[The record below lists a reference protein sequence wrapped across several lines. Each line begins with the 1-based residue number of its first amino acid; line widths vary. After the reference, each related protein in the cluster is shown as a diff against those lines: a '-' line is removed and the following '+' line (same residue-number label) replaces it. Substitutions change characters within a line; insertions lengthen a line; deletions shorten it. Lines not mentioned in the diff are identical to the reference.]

1 MKPRAGTK
9 HREASHSEK
18 SPLIGMKKPATAF
31 YIAHF
36 DQRSHFLYRTFQ
48 EGVRKVSVQLI
59 RQIQLLRVDALPA
72 EPDLVAAI
80 KKSLNSA
87 VLAICDITPSGPSD
101 QPHWNPNVFYE
112 LGMAEQLGLPTF
124 LVCDK
129 ERQPTKIA
137 RLPFDIVT
145 RAVEFYDFTPD
156 GLELIK
162 ERFCRWLLQEL
173 DNEKGRM
180 SAYEQ
185 SQQFVR
191 AAREIKDS
199 LYKWHGA
206 SAASFRQL
214 IARMVTPLQGEAAKM
229 TKFLNEMPGPAYRFE
244 PPGRSDAVE
253 QLFIAMIE
261 SLEPEDEYL
270 TVSTLPFWRSFH
282 DNGVVYREACRKA
295 AGRGVFIRRLM
306 IVPEDCDEHEKQI
319 IRDHISVHKSVERT
333 YELRIFPVP
342 RPRSLRPQGHVGVCH
357 RRELGVTTAFQP
369 DYDSAD
375 PPHVIAIRLRDDA
388 EDAARE
394 FEERWEK
401 APKLEQNWSGE

>member
-9 HREASHSEK
+9 RGKYLGRSSLVGA
-18 SPLIGMKKPATAF
+18 KKPATAF
-31 YIAHF
+31 FIAHF
-36 DQRSHFLYRTFQ
+36 DQRSHFLYRAFQ
-48 EGVRKVSVQLI
+48 EGVEGVSGQLS
-59 RQIQLLRVDALPA
+59 RQIQLQRVDSLPA

-87 VLAICDITPSGPSD
+87 VLAICDITPSGPGD
-101 QPHWNPNVFYE
+101 QPQWNPNVFYE

-129 ERQPTKIA
+129 ERQPTKTV

-145 RAVEFYDFTPD
+145 RAVEYYDFTPN

-162 ERFCRWLLQEL
+162 ERLGRWLLQEL

-191 AAREIKDS
+191 AAREIKDA

-214 IARMVTPLQGEAAKM
+214 LARMVTPLQSEAAKM
-229 TKFLNEMPGPAYRFE
+229 TRFINEMPGSAYRFQ

-261 SLEPEDEYL
+261 SLEPGDEYL
-270 TVSTLPFWRSFH
+270 TLSTLPFWRSFAE
-282 DNGVVYREACRKA
+282 DGDAYRESCRKA
-295 AGRGVFIRRLM
+295 AERGVFIRRIM
-306 IVPEDCDEHEKQI
+306 IVPENCDEDEKRIVQAHF
-319 IRDHISVHKSVERT
+319 RAYKSVEST
-333 YELRIFPVP
+333 YELRISRVP
-342 RPRSLRPQGHVGVCH
+342 RPQSLLPKGHVGVCH
-357 RRELGVTTAFQP
+357 RKELGVTTAFQP
-369 DYDSAD
+369 DYGDTAD
-375 PPHVIAIRLRDDA
+375 PPRVIAIRLRDDA
-388 EDAARE
+388 DDAARE

-401 APKLEQNWSGE
+401 TPRLGPELVLD